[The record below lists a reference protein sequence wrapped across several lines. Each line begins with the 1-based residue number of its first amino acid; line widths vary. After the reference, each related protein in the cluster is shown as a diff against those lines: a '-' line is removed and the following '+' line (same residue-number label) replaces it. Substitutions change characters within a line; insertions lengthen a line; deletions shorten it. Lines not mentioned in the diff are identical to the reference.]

1 MLNLQLAHKYSR
13 AIFLLAQEDGKVD
26 EYGEAM
32 QRLVAD
38 IDAVPD
44 LKDFLGSPMIPNVAK
59 KETVEKCFSGDY
71 APMIVNFLCYLID
84 KKRGPLLEEIA
95 REYEMYANEAQGI
108 VVADV
113 TMARELSDSAV
124 ARLTDKLAEVT
135 GKKIKVRRH
144 LDPAILGGVVV
155 RMGETRV
162 DGSLLGRVK
171 ALEEELLAH

>member
-13 AIFLLAQEDGKVD
+13 AIFLLAQEDGKVN
-26 EYGEAM
+26 EYGEEM
-32 QRLVAD
+32 RKLVAD
-38 IDAVPD
+38 IEGIPD
-44 LKDFLGSPMIPNVAK
+44 LKKFLASPMIPNVAK
-59 KETVEKCFSGDY
+59 KETAEKCFSGDY
-71 APMIVNFLCYLID
+71 APIIVNFLCYLID
-84 KKRGPLLEEIA
+84 KKRAALLEEIA
-95 REYEMYANEAQGI
+95 REYETYANEAQGI

-113 TMARELSDSAV
+113 TMARALSDSAV
-124 ARLTDKLAEVT
+124 TRLRDKLAEVT

-144 LDPAILGGVVV
+144 LDPAIIGGVVV

>member
-26 EYGEAM
+26 EYGEALKK
-32 QRLVAD
+32 LVAD
-38 IDAVPD
+38 IDDVPD
-44 LKDFLGSPMIPNVAK
+44 LKDFLASPMIPNVAK
-59 KETVEKCFSGDY
+59 KDTVEKCFAGDY
-71 APMIVNFLCYLID
+71 APVIVHFLCYLID
-84 KKRGPLLEEIA
+84 KKRESLLEEIA
-95 REYEMYANEAQGI
+95 REYETYANEAQGI

-113 TMARELSDSAV
+113 TMARDLSDNAMT
-124 ARLTDKLAEVT
+124 RLTDKLAEVT

-144 LDPAILGGVVV
+144 LDPAIIGGVVV